1 MRPPSPLP
9 VLLAFVVLVVPSVLQ
24 VLRVLFPA
32 SSIGIRLSEEAE
44 ESLCAERQLDVDEGL
59 SVTETDEGHRRTEA
73 LLGAHVAH
81 HSHQI
86 SVRV

>member
-9 VLLAFVVLVVPSVLQ
+9 VLLALLAFAVLVVPAVLR

-32 SSIGIRLSEEAE
+32 SSVGIRLSEEAE

-59 SVTETDEGHRRTEA
+59 SVTETHEGN
-73 LLGAHVAH
+73 
-81 HSHQI
+81 
-86 SVRV
+86 